1 MNWQWLNPLIL
12 AGVLATYMGF
22 YFNPIPYLQFP
33 FDSTLEFL
41 KYASVFPSFFI
52 RWILGNSQMMIRGDT
67 ISKGMEKK
75 ECL

>member
-41 KYASVFPSFFI
+41 KYASVFPSF
-52 RWILGNSQMMIRGDT
+52 LLDGS
-67 ISKGMEKK
+67 
-75 ECL
+75 